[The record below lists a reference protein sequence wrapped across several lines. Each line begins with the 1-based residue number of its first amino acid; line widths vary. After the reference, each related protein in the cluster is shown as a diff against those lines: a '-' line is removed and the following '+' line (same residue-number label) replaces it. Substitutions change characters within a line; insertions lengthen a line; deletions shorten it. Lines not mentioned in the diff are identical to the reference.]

1 MTEAVDNKTISY
13 SNLEVFKQAQDA
25 FNRNTF
31 TRIVKVENK
40 EDIPAN
46 ANPNIL
52 YLVEETEDNIVGGG
66 GGSSSSIIVDSV
78 LSPTS
83 KNPVQNKVIY
93 QKLQEIET
101 SSISRDEVQ
110 NMISTTLGDIEAQ
123 LQSI

>member
-1 MTEAVDNKTISY
+1 MTEAVNNKAISY
-13 SNLEVFKQAQDA
+13 SNLDVFKQAQDA

-46 ANPNIL
+46 ANPHIL
-52 YLVEETEDNIVGGG
+52 YLVEETEENLGGG
-66 GGSSSSIIVDSV
+66 SSSIIVDSV

-93 QKLQEIET
+93 KKIQEIET
-101 SSISRDEVQ
+101 ASVSRDQVQ
-110 NMISTTLGDIEAQ
+110 EMIDTTLGDIEAQ
-123 LQSI
+123 LKSI

>member
-1 MTEAVDNKTISY
+1 MTEAVNNKAISY
-13 SNLEVFKQAQDA
+13 SNLDAFKPAKDA

-46 ANPNIL
+46 ANPHIL
-52 YLVEETEDNIVGGG
+52 YLVEETEENLGGG
-66 GGSSSSIIVDSV
+66 NSSSIIVDSV

-93 QKLQEIET
+93 QKIQEIET
-101 SSISRDEVQ
+101 ASVSRDQVQ
-110 NMISTTLGDIEAQ
+110 DMIDTTLGDIEAQ
-123 LQSI
+123 LKSI

>member
-1 MTEAVDNKTISY
+1 MTEAANNKTISY
-13 SNLEVFKQAQDA
+13 SNLDVFKQAQDA

-46 ANPNIL
+46 ANPHIL
-52 YLVEETEDNIVGGG
+52 YLVEETEENLGGG
-66 GGSSSSIIVDSV
+66 SSSIIVDSV

-93 QKLQEIET
+93 QKIQEIET
-101 SSISRDEVQ
+101 ASVSRDQVQ
-110 NMISTTLGDIEAQ
+110 DMIDTTLGDIEAQ
-123 LQSI
+123 LKSI

>member
-1 MTEAVDNKTISY
+1 MTEAVNNKAISY
-13 SNLEVFKQAQDA
+13 SNLDVFKQAQDA

-46 ANPNIL
+46 ANPHIL
-52 YLVEETEDNIVGGG
+52 YLVEEIEENLGGG
-66 GGSSSSIIVDSV
+66 NSSSIIVDSV

-93 QKLQEIET
+93 QKIQEIET
-101 SSISRDEVQ
+101 ASVSRDQVQ
-110 NMISTTLGDIEAQ
+110 DMIDTTLGDIEAQ
-123 LQSI
+123 LKSI

>member
-1 MTEAVDNKTISY
+1 MTEAANNKAISY
-13 SNLEVFKQAQDA
+13 SNLDVFKQAQDA

-46 ANPNIL
+46 ANPHIL
-52 YLVEETEDNIVGGG
+52 YLVEETEENLGGG
-66 GGSSSSIIVDSV
+66 NSSSIIVDSV

-93 QKLQEIET
+93 QKIQEIET
-101 SSISRDEVQ
+101 ASLSRDQVQ
-110 NMISTTLGDIEAQ
+110 DMIDTTLGDIEAQ
-123 LQSI
+123 LKSI

>member
-1 MTEAVDNKTISY
+1 MTEAANNKTISY
-13 SNLEVFKQAQDA
+13 SNLDVFKQAQDA

-46 ANPNIL
+46 ANPHIL
-52 YLVEETEDNIVGGG
+52 YLVEETEENLGGG
-66 GGSSSSIIVDSV
+66 SSSIIVDSV

-93 QKLQEIET
+93 KKIQEIET
-101 SSISRDEVQ
+101 ASVSRAQVQ
-110 NMISTTLGDIEAQ
+110 DMIDTTLGDIEAQ
-123 LQSI
+123 LKSI

>member
-1 MTEAVDNKTISY
+1 MTEAVNNKAISY
-13 SNLEVFKQAQDA
+13 SNLDVFKQAQDA

-46 ANPNIL
+46 ANPHIL
-52 YLVEETEDNIVGGG
+52 YLVEETEENLGGG
-66 GGSSSSIIVDSV
+66 SSSIIVDSV

-93 QKLQEIET
+93 QKIQEIET
-101 SSISRDEVQ
+101 ASVSRDQVQ
-110 NMISTTLGDIEAQ
+110 DMIDTTLGDIEAQ
-123 LQSI
+123 LKSI